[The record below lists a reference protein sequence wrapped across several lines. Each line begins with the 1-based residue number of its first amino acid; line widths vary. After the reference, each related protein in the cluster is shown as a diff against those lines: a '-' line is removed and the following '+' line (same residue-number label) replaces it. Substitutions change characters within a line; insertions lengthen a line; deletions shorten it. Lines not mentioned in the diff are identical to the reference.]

1 MVSRPTLS
9 KLWLYGAYALALI
22 PMTAQSVDSPA
33 RVDWQSLLDKQISA
47 SREKAQVVG
56 LGAIIMRNG
65 EVLAIST
72 VGERVIGSGVNIA
85 PDDKWHLGSIT
96 KSMTA
101 TTLARLVESGQLRW
115 DLRLDEVFSE
125 SDKLNQEWRKVT
137 FAQLLSH
144 TSGAQRDLSMIAT
157 LHDPEEGTAR
167 TQEREKQV
175 LKILSKAPKNPPGSE
190 YAYSNVGYTIAGV
203 VAEKITGKSWE
214 TLIREELF
222 QPLSITSGGFGAPS
236 TSAAGVG
243 QLRGH
248 NHLLGR
254 TTVANAD
261 DELSSLTGPAGSIH
275 MNLRDLMAYADNHLQ
290 GARGH
295 DGIISASSYQLLHTP
310 VMNNY
315 AYGWNVSKEVS
326 WSRSP
331 VVWHA
336 GSNGMWCAVV
346 ALFPEINSAVAVTAN
361 DCNERNNTFDAIWEL
376 IEHSVIALQENEV
389 TR

>member
-1 MVSRPTLS
+1 MVSRPTPS
-9 KLWLYGAYALALI
+9 KLWLYGAYALALA
-22 PMTAQSVDSPA
+22 PMAAQSADSPS
-33 RVDWQSLLDKQISA
+33 RVDWQSLLNKQVSA

-72 VGERVIGSGVNIA
+72 DGERVIGNGVNLA

-101 TTLARLVESGQLRW
+101 TVLARLVESGQLRW
-115 DLRLDEVFSE
+115 DLQLGEVFSE
-125 SDKLNQEWRKVT
+125 SDNLDQEWRQVT

-144 TSGAQRDLSMIAT
+144 TSGAQRDLSMVAT
-157 LHDPEEGTAR
+157 LHDPEEGLAR

-175 LKILSKAPKNPPGSE
+175 VKILSKAPKSPPGSE

-222 QPLSITSGGFGAPS
+222 QPLSITSGGFGARSKS
-236 TSAAGVG
+236 TEDVD
-243 QLRGH
+243 QPRGH
-248 NHLLGR
+248 DHLLGR

-261 DELSSLTGPAGSIH
+261 DELSSLTGPAGSVH
-275 MNLRDLMAYADNHLQ
+275 MNLRDLMSYADNHLQ

-315 AYGWNVSKEVS
+315 AFGWNVSTEVS

-331 VVWHA
+331 IVWHA
-336 GSNGMWCAVV
+336 GSNGMWCAVL
-346 ALFPEINSAVAVTAN
+346 ALLPAINSAVAVTTN
-361 DCNERNNTFDAIWEL
+361 DCNERNNTFDAIWEV
-376 IEHSVIALQENEV
+376 IEHSVVALQESEV
-389 TR
+389 AR